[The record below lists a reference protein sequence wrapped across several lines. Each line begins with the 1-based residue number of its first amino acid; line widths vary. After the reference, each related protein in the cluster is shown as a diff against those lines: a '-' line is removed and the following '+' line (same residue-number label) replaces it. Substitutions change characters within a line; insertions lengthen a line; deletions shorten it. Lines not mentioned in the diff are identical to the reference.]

1 MVWVYLGQITL
12 RYSVSCCCWNCE
24 LQHTFTLFSKILD
37 IRVTLCLEIS
47 LIPVLGQL
55 FSSGHFPVPSI
66 PCWVTLKRT
75 FRLAPRSHLSGLQ
88 SHDRNA
94 GSGIVMVGDE
104 RSQGCRKNVT
114 SFSGSQQRC
123 HVFSIRP
130 CCETYTGG
138 GLLRK
143 LLDLLQV
150 VSYLFLQHFLRQIHV
165 QRCEKFGP
173 TSQCFNMCSV
183 VV

>member
-1 MVWVYLGQITL
+1 M
-12 RYSVSCCCWNCE
+12 SWNKP
-24 LQHTFTLFSKILD
+24 H
-37 IRVTLCLEIS
+37 IS
-47 LIPVLGQL
+47 FGTISWL
-55 FSSGHFPVPSI
+55 FSSGHFPVLSI

-75 FRLAPRSHLSGLQ
+75 FRLAPRSYLSGLQ

-104 RSQGCRKNVT
+104 RSQSCRKNVT
-114 SFSGSQQRC
+114 TFFGSQQRC
-123 HVFSIRP
+123 YVFSIRP

-143 LLDLLQV
+143 QLDFLQV

-165 QRCEKFGP
+165 FQHRLEMWEIWPHIAVFQHVHSGCV
-173 TSQCFNMCSV
+173 NV
-183 VV
+183 V